1 MKLIRFKGENIRG
14 YQLQSI
20 DFRDRLTFLIGI
32 NGSGKTTVLRLLQG
46 LLTPSYSDLSQIE
59 FSTISVSFTNRENNM
74 VES

>member
-32 NGSGKTTVLRLLQG
+32 NGSGKTTV
-46 LLTPSYSDLSQIE
+46 
-59 FSTISVSFTNRENNM
+59 
-74 VES
+74 